1 MEVDK
6 KSKEELLQQLAD
18 GSEHAFTQ
26 LFNLYQARIFAT
38 AFEILKSREH
48 AQEIVQDIFLKI
60 WTTRESFLKVENLD
74 AWIFTMARNKTLNLL
89 KKLLNDRKIQFHYA
103 AAHGRVDN
111 NVEHSMQDKEYT
123 RIFNQTLE
131 LLPAQ
136 QKQVY
141 YLAKVEGLPFTDI
154 AQKMNIS
161 PLTVGVHM
169 KRALKFLRGKII
181 PIAKLNSF
189 LLFLLSIFH

>member
-1 MEVDK
+1 MEADK
-6 KSKEELLQQLAD
+6 KLKAELLQQLAE

-26 LFNLYQARIFAT
+26 LFDLYQARIFAT
-38 AFEILKSREH
+38 AFELLKSREQ

-60 WTTRESFLKVENLD
+60 WTTRESFLKVEDPD

-89 KKLLNDRKIQFHYA
+89 RKLLNDRTIQFHYA
-103 AAHGRVDN
+103 VAHGRFDN
-111 NVEHSMQDKEYT
+111 NFEHSMQDKEYT
-123 RIFNQTLE
+123 TIFNQTLE

-136 QKQVY
+136 QKQVF
-141 YLAKVEGLPFTDI
+141 YLAKMEGLPVADI

-169 KRALKFLRGKII
+169 KRALKFLREKII
-181 PIAKLNSF
+181 PVARLNSF
-189 LLFLLSIFH
+189 LFLPGIFD

>member
-6 KSKEELLQQLAD
+6 KLKEELLQQLAE

-26 LFNLYQARIFAT
+26 LFNLYQPRIFAT

-60 WTTRESFLKVENLD
+60 WTSRESFVKVENLD

-89 KKLLNDRKIQFHYA
+89 KKLLNDRKIQFHYTV
-103 AAHGRVDN
+103 AHGRFDN
-111 NVEHSMQDKEYT
+111 NVERSIQDKEYT
-123 RIFNQTLE
+123 RIFDRAVE

-141 YLAKVEGLPFTDI
+141 HLAKVEGLPFADI

-169 KRALKFLRGKII
+169 KRALKFLREKII
-181 PIAKLNSF
+181 PITRLNSF
-189 LLFLLSIFH
+189 LLLLNIFD